1 MTSPFAVVC
10 LAALDLRVRP
20 DHRAE
25 LGSQLLLGE
34 VVRLGAARRGWRR
47 VTNLADGYSGW
58 VRDWG
63 LVPATA
69 RRAAGWRARAT
80 ARVVA
85 PIALLRARR
94 GSGIGVSPLFLG
106 SKAIPG
112 RPARGWV
119 PLELPDARRGW
130 VERSAVALPG
140 EAPPPLVDRITSLLG
155 VPYLWGGRTP
165 AGFDCSAF
173 VQQVLLEQGIA
184 LPRDASQQRAACRRL
199 QAWEAPAPGDLAFFA
214 ERSGRVGHVGIAL
227 AGGTFVHARGRVCLA
242 SLDPGSRLYDSD
254 LRPQMTGWF
263 RPSRRLFGRP
273 GRANHGFSA
282 LDRRGG
288 RS

>member
-1 MTSPFAVVC
+1 MSAPLAVVS

-58 VRDWG
+58 VREWG
-63 LVPATA
+63 LVPAPS
-69 RRAAGWRARAT
+69 RRVAAWRALAT
-80 ARVVA
+80 ATVVA
-85 PIALLRARR
+85 PLALLRARR
-94 GSGIGVSPLFLG
+94 GGGIGVGPLFLG
-106 SKAIPG
+106 ARAIPG
-112 RPARGWV
+112 RASGGWI

-130 VERSAVALPG
+130 VERSAVALPRDPRPSL
-140 EAPPPLVDRITSLLG
+140 ADRITSLLG

-165 AGFDCSAF
+165 AGYDCSAF

-184 LPRDASQQRAACRRL
+184 LPRDASDQLGACRPLRPG
-199 QAWEAPAPGDLAFFA
+199 EEPVPGDLVFFA
-214 ERSGRVGHVGIAL
+214 ERSGRIGHVGISL
-227 AGGTFVHARGRVCLA
+227 AGGLFAHARGRVLLG
-242 SLDPGSRLYDSD
+242 SLEPSNPLCDKPLSR
-254 LRPQMTGWF
+254 QMAGWF
-263 RPSRRLFGRP
+263 RPAGPRPDRRERP
-273 GRANHGFSA
+273 RRGFSA
-282 LDRRGG
+282 LDRPGG